1 MEQHETQAQANVNLN
16 MDSGEAD
23 DPLGGVSEPLGVR
36 NDHLGALLDADV
48 RPKGGSEA
56 VVCFFRL
63 SVEGGVEKM
72 RNIYGLGLPKGLILE
87 VFFDVCFNYFQHVR
101 FLYKKHVFG
110 EIAVLPT
117 RNHRF

>member
-16 MDSGEAD
+16 MDSGEAN

-36 NDHLGALLDADV
+36 NNPLGALFDPDV

-63 SVEGGVEKM
+63 SVEGGVEKEE
-72 RNIYGLGLPKGLILE
+72 KKK
-87 VFFDVCFNYFQHVR
+87 R
-101 FLYKKHVFG
+101 FGAPQRAHFG
-110 EIAVLPT
+110 GI
-117 RNHRF
+117 F